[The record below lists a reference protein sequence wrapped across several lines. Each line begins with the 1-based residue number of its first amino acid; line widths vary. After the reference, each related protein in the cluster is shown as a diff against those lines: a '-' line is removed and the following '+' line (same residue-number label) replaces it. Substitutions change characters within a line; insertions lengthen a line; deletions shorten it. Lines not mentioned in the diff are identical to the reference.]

1 MKLEN
6 ILEKS
11 FGVSK
16 SYNLQKVSE
25 NTLFLINP
33 FVKMEDEDYLP

>member
-11 FGVSK
+11 FGVFK

-25 NTLFLINP
+25 KYLISDNS
-33 FVKMEDEDYLP
+33 VRKNGR